1 MREQAEGKANKQA
14 SSPLLMYRFST
25 FLNHNAIKRFPP
37 YSLAVDFDVLPASPS
52 INLKTVE
59 AREAGGTGPGV
70 IGVFTFGGGGL
81 GGCVG
86 RGVAARNE
94 LSVLRIACGRE
105 RGGERGIW
113 KK

>member
-1 MREQAEGKANKQA
+1 M
-14 SSPLLMYRFST
+14 
-25 FLNHNAIKRFPP
+25 

-52 INLKTVE
+52 INLETVE

-105 RGGERGIW
+105 RGGGARDMEEMKRKRLGMSIFLH
-113 KK
+113 

>member
-1 MREQAEGKANKQA
+1 M
-14 SSPLLMYRFST
+14 
-25 FLNHNAIKRFPP
+25 

-52 INLKTVE
+52 ISLETVG

-94 LSVLRIACGRE
+94 LSVLRIACGRK
-105 RGGERGIW
+105 GGGSEGYGRNEEEKIGNEYISSLM
-113 KK
+113 KNQL